1 MIPCFLDC
9 QPFSVVLDALQDG
22 VTVYD
27 RNSNLI
33 WINSKACQILGMPR
47 EELLGRNVSEI
58 ATLPTVRAISAPE
71 LTGHS
76 LSEIRAR
83 FTRLQDYTSPGY
95 MVFTNGKQMLYMDT
109 NVRDEQGTIQYAIA
123 TIRDV
128 TDLNEARKKV
138 DELQKLT
145 SLYQA
150 QLRTLHSQV
159 LGRDIVYQGEVMRKV
174 LERTLRLARL
184 DGNILL
190 TGETGVGKTLLARY
204 IHVMSRRAQGPFIH
218 VNCASLPE
226 SLIEAELFGYSEGAF
241 TGASRKGRKG
251 LIEMGHGGTVFLDE
265 IGDMPMAMQAKLL
278 TVLEDKVLRR
288 IGGEKWVTLD
298 VRFLAATNQ
307 GPDALLQGKVLRE
320 DLYYRLATNRVD
332 IPPLRERSEDVPSLI
347 DHALAEFN
355 EQNGTHLSFHPDVV
369 RQLQTLP
376 WPGNVREL
384 KNVVWQLASENEE
397 EDGTIT
403 LPMLPADLMGAVADA
418 NGLLELNSQS
428 VLPLARH
435 DADEARRWREI
446 RHQYAGDV
454 HAIAG
459 ALGLHRTTVLRK
471 LRGYGLKYARKKSS
485 RSPRAETAASA
496 AAPVPVN
503 GRHSLEER
511 QRERPIRL
519 KADHY
524 KKTKGGF
531 VYGSYRRWIHFGGWT
546 FCRAGGLV
554 GQADGQTLS

>member
-1 MIPCFLDC
+1 MLPCFLDC
-9 QPFSVVLDALQDG
+9 QPFSLVLDALQDG
-22 VTVYD
+22 VAVYD
-27 RNSNLI
+27 RDGALI
-33 WINSKACQILGMPR
+33 WINSKACQILGMPK
-47 EELLGRNVSEI
+47 EELLGRNVSEL
-58 ATLPTVRAISAPE
+58 ATLPTVQAISAPE
-71 LTGHS
+71 LVGHS
-76 LSEIRAR
+76 FAEIRQHYR
-83 FTRLQDYTSPGY
+83 RIEDYTSPGY
-95 MVFTNGKQMLYMDT
+95 MMFTNGKQMLYMGA
-109 NVRDEQGTIQYAIA
+109 NVRDEQGAIQYAIA

-150 QLRTLHSQV
+150 QLRTLHTQV

-251 LIEMGHGGTVFLDE
+251 VIEMGHGGTVFLDE

-298 VRFLAATNQ
+298 VRFLAATNK
-307 GPDALLQGKVLRE
+307 GPDALLQGKALRE

-332 IPPLRERSEDVPSLI
+332 LPPLRERAEDVPSLI

-355 EQNGTHLSFHPDVV
+355 EQNGTHLSLHPDLVH
-369 RQLQTLP
+369 QLRGMS

-384 KNVVWQLASENEE
+384 KNVVWQIASENEGE
-397 EDGTIT
+397 GGMVT
-403 LPMLPADLMGAVADA
+403 LQMLPADVLGALTSVP
-418 NGLLELNSQS
+418 GHPGLNSYS
-428 VLPLARH
+428 VLQPPEH
-435 DADEARRWREI
+435 DVGEARRWREMCQ
-446 RHQYAGDV
+446 QYAGDV

-459 ALGLHRTTVLRK
+459 ALGVHRTTVIRK
-471 LRGYGLKYARKKSS
+471 LKHYGLRYARKKSA
-485 RSPRAETAASA
+485 RFPL
-496 AAPVPVN
+496 
-503 GRHSLEER
+503 G
-511 QRERPIRL
+511 
-519 KADHY
+519 
-524 KKTKGGF
+524 
-531 VYGSYRRWIHFGGWT
+531 
-546 FCRAGGLV
+546 
-554 GQADGQTLS
+554 

>member
-1 MIPCFLDC
+1 MVPCFLDC

-27 RNSNLI
+27 RDGTLI

-58 ATLPTVRAISAPE
+58 STLPTVQAIIAPE
-71 LTGHS
+71 LAGHS

-95 MVFTNGKQMLYMDT
+95 MVFTNGRQMLYMGR
-109 NVRDEQGTIQYAIA
+109 NVRDEQGAIQYAVA

-138 DELQKLT
+138 EELQKLT
-145 SLYQA
+145 TLYQA
-150 QLRTLHSQV
+150 QLRTLHTQV
-159 LGRDIVYQGEVMRKV
+159 LGRDIVYQGEMMRKV

-190 TGETGVGKTLLARY
+190 TGETGAGKTLLARY

-241 TGASRKGRKG
+241 TGASRRGRKG
-251 LIEMGHGGTVFLDE
+251 LIEMGLGGTVFLDE
-265 IGDMPMAMQAKLL
+265 IGDMPMGMQAKLL

-298 VRFLAATNQ
+298 VRFLAATNK
-307 GPDALLQGKVLRE
+307 GPDTLLQGKVLRE

-332 IPPLRERSEDVPSLI
+332 IPPLRERPEDIPSLI
-347 DHALAEFN
+347 DLALAEFN
-355 EQNGTHLSFHPDVV
+355 EKNGTHLSFHPDLVH
-369 RQLQTLP
+369 QLQEMS

-384 KNVVWQLASENEE
+384 KNLVWQIASENDEE
-397 EDGTIT
+397 GGVIT
-403 LPMLPADLMGAVADA
+403 LQMLSADLTGALAGA
-418 NGLLELNSQS
+418 NGLSGLTSQS
-428 VLPLARH
+428 VLPSPGH
-435 DADEARRWREI
+435 DAGETQRWRALCQ
-446 RHQYAGDV
+446 QYGGDV
-454 HAIAG
+454 YAIAG
-459 ALGLHRTTVLRK
+459 ALGVHRTTVIRK
-471 LRGYGLKYARKKSS
+471 LKSYGFRYARKKSARLPQVES
-485 RSPRAETAASA
+485 DASA
-496 AAPVPVN
+496 AAPALVN
-503 GRHSLEER
+503 GSHS
-511 QRERPIRL
+511 
-519 KADHY
+519 
-524 KKTKGGF
+524 
-531 VYGSYRRWIHFGGWT
+531 
-546 FCRAGGLV
+546 
-554 GQADGQTLS
+554 